1 MYTTYQL
8 VLIDGSNY
16 LFRTYHAM
24 PKLVSCKGQP
34 TVATTAEPPGLTYSP
49 VRPRRTLSTTY
60 FLYR

>member
-1 MYTTYQL
+1 MSNTYQL

-34 TVATTAEPPGLTYSP
+34 TVATTAESPRTHLQP